1 MKILIGLGNPG
12 EKYKYNRHNVGQMF
26 VDWLNQSDKEIK
38 KELRLFK
45 SDSFMNQSGGF
56 VVQKLAYFKIKVD
69 ELGVAHDELDIR
81 LGEYKIQLGVGPKVH
96 YGINSI
102 EAALGSEGFWRIR
115 IGVDNRDLEK
125 RTPGESYVLEDFN
138 SEEKTVLN
146 EVFLRIAAELAKPPA
161 KV

>member
-81 LGEYKIQLGVGPKVH
+81 LGEYKIQLGVRPKVH
-96 YGINSI
+96 Y
-102 EAALGSEGFWRIR
+102 
-115 IGVDNRDLEK
+115 
-125 RTPGESYVLEDFN
+125 
-138 SEEKTVLN
+138 
-146 EVFLRIAAELAKPPA
+146 
-161 KV
+161 